1 MPSSRKGMPLHAHL
15 WMLFGAII
23 LLVGLLAS
31 GLNYWVT
38 RAALQAATADA
49 SQQMAGTMRDEVE
62 DLLAPAQT
70 AITLIRY
77 SAIAN
82 DGTPHQRDAWLS
94 LAREA
99 LESAPVLQAVYIGYA
114 DGTFL
119 YLRPLRSDADRAIFK
134 APDTAYFVLRSVL
147 GTAPALIGQVDFLD
161 RDLRTVATLRDQ
173 EYAERFDPRK
183 RVWYQAAIGSDAPV
197 RTDPYLFFSDQEVG
211 TTFAF
216 RTPHRNA
223 VVGGDFRLDWLGT
236 MLAKKKATPGTM
248 LALLDSNGKVLGIDN
263 RLPESSAAPD
273 AIQADLLAAPADYNI
288 PVLTAMATAFQG
300 GARQTGRKSIT
311 VDGMTWYTTTDVIP
325 ATTGKPLYLL
335 MAVPQYELLANA
347 KQQAWTG
354 ILFTLAIVLLSI
366 PLTWLVAHRL
376 AKPLSQLADGM
387 QAIRSF
393 DFDKALPVQSTIRE
407 VGALGA
413 AAEQMR
419 QTIRRFLAIVQAV
432 AAEDRLER
440 LLPVLLEKTL
450 AEAGGTAGI
459 FFLVDENDIRAAA
472 IQDRHGN
479 DAAATKPSYAL
490 DEAPS
495 PVRDAVR
502 QHRSQS
508 ADLDRT
514 ALAAITAG
522 DMTHGGATCA
532 VAIPV
537 VNRKSEARGVI
548 LVIRDTPMNAA
559 QLAYVETLSALYA
572 GSIEVRELADAQRKL
587 FDGFIRLLADA
598 IDAKSPH
605 TGGHCSRVPAL
616 AKLLAQAACDA
627 TDGPFRSFQMTGTE
641 WETLHVAAWLHDCGK
656 ITTPE
661 YIIDKATKLETLHDR
676 LHEVRMRFEVMKRDA
691 EIGCLEGIVAGDDPA
706 DARTR
711 LQQTLRELDDD
722 FAFVAACNQG
732 TEAMDAHRKARLLQI
747 ASRTWTRTLDDRIG
761 LSREA
766 TAHLSASPAPS
777 LPVREPLLADKPE
790 HRVPRGAHDTIAPDN
805 PWGFRRD
812 APPYLHDRGEL
823 HNLLIGRGTLTAEE
837 RYKIED
843 HIVQTQIMLSR
854 LPFPRHL
861 RQVPEVAGN
870 HHEKMDGTGYPRR
883 LRREDMSTLSRMMA
897 VADIF
902 EALTA
907 ADRPYKNAKTLSESI
922 DIMYR
927 AATDGHI
934 DPEIFELFLT
944 SGAYLAYAQQYMQP
958 AQIDKIDVER
968 YRKQM
973 RAGSA
978 VA

>member
-248 LALLDSNGKVLGIDN
+248 LALLDSNGKVLGIDS

-419 QTIRRFLAIVQAV
+419 QTIRRFLPSCRRLPPKIVWSACCQCCWRKHLPKL
-432 AAEDRLER
+432 AAQPAFSSWSTRTTSAPRQSRTVMATMPQRRSRPMRSMKRHHWCATPSGNIVRKALAWTARL
-440 LLPVLLEKTL
+440 
-450 AEAGGTAGI
+450 
-459 FFLVDENDIRAAA
+459 
-472 IQDRHGN
+472 
-479 DAAATKPSYAL
+479 
-490 DEAPS
+490 S
-495 PVRDAVR
+495 P
-502 QHRSQS
+502 RSQ
-508 ADLDRT
+508 R
-514 ALAAITAG
+514 AI
-522 DMTHGGATCA
+522 
-532 VAIPV
+532 
-537 VNRKSEARGVI
+537 
-548 LVIRDTPMNAA
+548 
-559 QLAYVETLSALYA
+559 
-572 GSIEVRELADAQRKL
+572 
-587 FDGFIRLLADA
+587 
-598 IDAKSPH
+598 
-605 TGGHCSRVPAL
+605 
-616 AKLLAQAACDA
+616 
-627 TDGPFRSFQMTGTE
+627 
-641 WETLHVAAWLHDCGK
+641 
-656 ITTPE
+656 
-661 YIIDKATKLETLHDR
+661 
-676 LHEVRMRFEVMKRDA
+676 
-691 EIGCLEGIVAGDDPA
+691 
-706 DARTR
+706 
-711 LQQTLRELDDD
+711 
-722 FAFVAACNQG
+722 
-732 TEAMDAHRKARLLQI
+732 
-747 ASRTWTRTLDDRIG
+747 
-761 LSREA
+761 
-766 TAHLSASPAPS
+766 
-777 LPVREPLLADKPE
+777 
-790 HRVPRGAHDTIAPDN
+790 
-805 PWGFRRD
+805 
-812 APPYLHDRGEL
+812 
-823 HNLLIGRGTLTAEE
+823 
-837 RYKIED
+837 
-843 HIVQTQIMLSR
+843 
-854 LPFPRHL
+854 
-861 RQVPEVAGN
+861 
-870 HHEKMDGTGYPRR
+870 
-883 LRREDMSTLSRMMA
+883 
-897 VADIF
+897 
-902 EALTA
+902 
-907 ADRPYKNAKTLSESI
+907 
-922 DIMYR
+922 
-927 AATDGHI
+927 
-934 DPEIFELFLT
+934 
-944 SGAYLAYAQQYMQP
+944 
-958 AQIDKIDVER
+958 
-968 YRKQM
+968 
-973 RAGSA
+973 
-978 VA
+978 